1 MTTFSCSLDFGVLE
15 LEGIEANSEKE
26 AREIAM
32 KTFSPVLKDI
42 DEDSIRI
49 AVIEKKTRPLLSVK
63 GSSSESFDIEKIRK
77 KSRKRFFEEQERLCK
92 LVAKSAEIETG
103 VR

>member
-15 LEGIEANSEKE
+15 LEGIEARSEKE

-42 DEDSIRI
+42 DEDSIKI
-49 AVIEKKTRPLLSVK
+49 AVIEKKTRPLLSDK
-63 GSSSESFDIEKIRK
+63 RRFPESFDITKIRN
-77 KSRKRFFEEQERLCK
+77 KSRRRFYDQQERLCK
-92 LVAKSAEIETG
+92 LVVRNAEIETG
-103 VR
+103 VK